1 MLKWKKLSFIDR
13 VLTIA
18 LVLITIY
25 RVLIAMKIPLFLQAD
40 AYYDDYLYV
49 LYSKSLMRFQWLG
62 NFSEL
67 TLAKG
72 CSFSFFLIFN
82 YIFGIPYSF
91 GLIITFIISI
101 VIFLKTIKRIIN
113 NKFFLFFT
121 YVYLLFSPVMLHS
134 ENIQKV
140 YRGGLL
146 LSFALLVI
154 SGVIG
159 IYTRINDSKK
169 KSILK
174 YVILTSL
181 SLSYFWFL
189 KEDSIWIMPFV
200 LGGLFFTIIDIIKDK
215 NNNKKRIVYTIIPL
229 LFLFFSITIYKSINY
244 IKYGEYTI
252 TDRNGTY
259 FKEVVSDLLQIE
271 DKKSNKDHWITKS
284 MMEKAYEVSPS
295 LSKIKKEMNLEYES
309 EWIDED
315 GEIVG
320 DIIFWVIKDAA
331 HKSGLYD
338 NGGKEVNNYYK
349 KVHNE
354 LTKGFESGRLKKN
367 DEIYVSKVVKGIT
380 KDEMTDY
387 IELMKK
393 SRKVLLTHEEY
404 DLGLY
409 EPTGQTNNIAL
420 FNELTMSQIVLP
432 NSSEIIYSPS
442 GKVIS
447 LCKKIVVFYKKTGLV
462 LYYTFIVSFIIQ
474 CLDMLYSL
482 FKKKENENKKLFLIE
497 LGLIVTCFAQ
507 FFGTTFF
514 CRFLDDRKIY
524 DYLSIIFPLI
534 QILEM
539 MGIYYIISKIK
550 KIAKKK
556 YL

>member
-1 MLKWKKLSFIDR
+1 MTKWKKLSLIDK
-13 VLTIA
+13 
-18 LVLITIY
+18 VLII
-25 RVLIAMKIPLFLQAD
+25 VIAIITLFRIMVALKIPLFLQAD

-72 CSFSFFLIFN
+72 CSFSFFLLFN
-82 YIFGIPYSF
+82 YILGIPYSLA
-91 GLIITFIISI
+91 LIITYIFSI
-101 VIFLKTIKRIIN
+101 VIFLKSIKKIIS
-113 NKFFLFFT
+113 NKYFLFFT
-121 YVYLLFSPVMLHS
+121 YIYLLFSPVMLHS

-140 YRGGLL
+140 YRGGILI
-146 LSFALLVI
+146 SFSLLVI

-169 KSILK
+169 KNLFKYIL
-174 YVILTSL
+174 LTTV

-200 LGGLFFTIIDIIKDK
+200 LGGLFFTIIDIVK
-215 NNNKKRIVYTIIPL
+215 NKKEDNKKIIVTIIPL
-229 LFLFFSITIYKSINY
+229 VFLLFSITVYKSINY

-259 FKEVVSDLLQIE
+259 FKEVISDLLQIE
-271 DKKSNKDHWITKS
+271 DKNSNKDHWITKK
-284 MMEKAYEVSPS
+284 MLNEAYEVSPT
-295 LSKIKKEMNLEYES
+295 LSKIKKEMDLEYNDV
-309 EWIDED
+309 WIDED

-320 DIIFWVIKDAA
+320 DIVYWVIKDAA
-331 HKSGLYD
+331 KKSGIYN

-354 LTKGFESGRLKKN
+354 LVSAFNSGKIKRKK
-367 DEIYVSKVVKGIT
+367 EIYISKVVKGIT
-380 KDEMTDY
+380 KEEIPEYLDF
-387 IELMKK
+387 MKK
-393 SRKVLLTHEEY
+393 SKKVLLTHSEY

-409 EPTGQTNNIAL
+409 PAVGEVDNIAL

-432 NSSEIIYSPS
+432 GSNEIIYNPS
-442 GKVIS
+442 SKVIS
-447 LCKKIVVFYKKTGLV
+447 ICKNIVAIYKKVGLI
-462 LYYTFIVSFIIQ
+462 LYYIFIISFAIL
-474 CLDMLYSL
+474 CLDILWSL
-482 FKKKENENKKLFLIE
+482 FKRKENDNKKLFLIE
-497 LGLIVTCFAQ
+497 LGLFITCFAQ

-514 CRFLDDRKIY
+514 CRFLDDRKVY

-550 KIAKKK
+550 KILKKK

>member
-1 MLKWKKLSFIDR
+1 MTKWKKLSLIDK
-13 VLTIA
+13 
-18 LVLITIY
+18 VLII
-25 RVLIAMKIPLFLQAD
+25 VIAIITLFRIMVALKIPLFLQAN

-72 CSFSFFLIFN
+72 CSFSFFLLFN
-82 YIFGIPYSF
+82 YILGIPYSLA
-91 GLIITFIISI
+91 LIITYIFSI
-101 VIFLKTIKRIIN
+101 VIFLKSIKKIIS
-113 NKFFLFFT
+113 NKYFLFFT
-121 YVYLLFSPVMLHS
+121 YIYLLFSPVMLHS
-134 ENIQKV
+134 ENVQKV
-140 YRGGLL
+140 YRGGILI
-146 LSFALLVI
+146 SFSLLVI

-169 KSILK
+169 KNLFKYIL
-174 YVILTSL
+174 LTTV

-200 LGGLFFTIIDIIKDK
+200 LGGLFFTIIDIVK
-215 NNNKKRIVYTIIPL
+215 NKKEDNKKIIVTIIPL
-229 LFLFFSITIYKSINY
+229 VFLLFSITVYKSINY

-259 FKEVVSDLLQIE
+259 FKEVISDLLQIE
-271 DKKSNKDHWITKS
+271 DKNSNKDHWITKK
-284 MMEKAYEVSPS
+284 MLNEAYEVSTT
-295 LSKIKKEMNLEYES
+295 LSKIKKEMDLEYNDV
-309 EWIDED
+309 WIDED

-320 DIIFWVIKDAA
+320 DIIYWVIKDAA
-331 HKSGLYD
+331 KKSGIYN

-354 LTKGFESGRLKKN
+354 LVSAFNSGKIKRKK
-367 DEIYVSKVVKGIT
+367 EIYISKVVKGIT
-380 KDEMTDY
+380 KEEIPEYLDF
-387 IELMKK
+387 MKK
-393 SRKVLLTHEEY
+393 SKKVLLTHSEY

-409 EPTGQTNNIAL
+409 PAVGEVDNIAL

-432 NSSEIIYSPS
+432 GSNEIIYNPS
-442 GKVIS
+442 SKVIS
-447 LCKKIVVFYKKTGLV
+447 ICKNIVAIYKKVGLI
-462 LYYTFIVSFIIQ
+462 LYYIFIISFAIL
-474 CLDMLYSL
+474 CLDILWSL
-482 FKKKENENKKLFLIE
+482 FKRKENDNKKLFLIE
-497 LGLIVTCFAQ
+497 LGLFITCFAQ

-514 CRFLDDRKIY
+514 CRFLDDRKVY

-550 KIAKKK
+550 KILKKK

>member
-1 MLKWKKLSFIDR
+1 MKKWNNLCFTDK
-13 VLTIA
+13 VLIIA
-18 LVLITIY
+18 LVFLTFFRI
-25 RVLIAMKIPLFLQAD
+25 LIAMKIPLFLQAD

-72 CSFSFFLIFN
+72 CSFSFFLLFN

-91 GLIITFIISI
+91 ALIVTYIFSI
-101 VIFLKTIKRIIN
+101 VIFLKSVKRIIN
-113 NKFFLFFT
+113 NKYFLFFT
-121 YVYLLFSPVMLHS
+121 YIYLLFSPVMLHS

-146 LSFALLVI
+146 ISFSLLVI

-159 IYTRINDSKK
+159 IYTRINDKK
-169 KSILK
+169 NTNLFK
-174 YVILTSL
+174 YVMLTSL

-189 KEDSIWIMPFV
+189 KEDSIWILPFV
-200 LGGLFFTIIDIIKDK
+200 LGGLFFTIIEIIKNK
-215 NNNKKRIVYTIIPL
+215 ENKKRIVYTIIPL
-229 LFLFFSITIYKSINY
+229 VFLLFSITVYKSINY
-244 IKYGEYTI
+244 IKYGEYSI

-259 FKEVVSDLLQIE
+259 FKEVISDLLQIE
-271 DKKSNKDHWITKS
+271 DKNSSKDHWITKN
-284 MMEKAYEVSPS
+284 MMNKAYGVSPT
-295 LSKIKKEMNLEYES
+295 LSKIKKEMDLEYKS

-315 GEIVG
+315 EEIVG
-320 DIIFWVIKDAA
+320 DIIYWVIKDAA
-331 HKSGLYD
+331 YKSGIYN

-354 LTKGFESGRLKKN
+354 LTNAFESKKLKRN
-367 DEIYVSKVVKGIT
+367 NEIYISKVVKGIT
-380 KDEMTDY
+380 KDEIPEY
-387 IELMKK
+387 LKLMKESK
-393 SRKVLLTHEEY
+393 KVLLTHSEY

-409 EPTGQTNNIAL
+409 PSTGKTDNIAL

-432 NSSEIIYSPS
+432 GSNEIIYNPS
-442 GKVIS
+442 TKIIS
-447 LCKKIVVFYKKTGLV
+447 LCNKIVTLYKKTGLV
-462 LYYTFIVSFIIQ
+462 LYYTFIISFVIQ
-474 CLDMLYSL
+474 CLDMLWAL
-482 FKKKENENKKLFLIE
+482 LKKKENENKKLLLIE
-497 LGLIVTCFAQ
+497 LGLFVTCFAQ

-514 CRFLDDRKIY
+514 CRFLSFRKIY
-524 DYLSIIFPLI
+524 DYSSIMFPLI

-539 MGIYYIISKIK
+539 MGVYYIVFKIK
-550 KIAKKK
+550 KTVKKK